1 MPRVATK
8 KPGKPR
14 PPKGRRDDLPEEG
27 IAPNGTA
34 DDSVRGEPGD
44 GAQDSASVAGTVTE
58 ATQEAP
64 AQETR
69 PERRE
74 RPERPQ
80 RRGRDDREKTEPR
93 PVEAAAEAPRVQQ
106 PSGPAATINIA
117 KLQAMSMTE
126 LNHMAKD
133 MGIENF

>member
-44 GAQDSASVAGTVTE
+44 GARESASAAEAVPE

-80 RRGRDDREKTEPR
+80 RRGRDDREKTEETP
-93 PVEAAAEAPRVQQ
+93 AAAETP
-106 PSGPAATINIA
+106 
-117 KLQAMSMTE
+117 
-126 LNHMAKD
+126 
-133 MGIENF
+133 